1 MIAHATISSNNEEC
15 QARSSELCTR
25 WSNMGRAARLEL
37 VIPLWRFHHT
47 TQTWS
52 INSNKAVTWHMKISS
67 SRPAHLS
74 KNISS
79 KISDISP
86 CDVHNFYG
94 PTFCLRGYSFAN
106 ETIWLPTNEL
116 AAMITRKTLS
126 ANLLFSRFHLASPS
140 PRWEYIIVS
149 AAIVCFSLSL
159 SDK

>member
-1 MIAHATISSNNEEC
+1 MPG
-15 QARSSELCTR
+15 SELGALHEMKQYGSRCQTR
-25 WSNMGRAARLEL
+25 VSDTPLEVSPHNSNM
-37 VIPLWRFHHT
+37 
-47 TQTWS
+47 